1 MEQVREETFEK
12 MERLELENYVK
23 SLEYDNAELVKK
35 NDELSARVKQLAT
48 KNPTW
53 PSGYRPRRHHKSN
66 K

>member
-12 MERLELENYVK
+12 MERLELESYVK

-48 KNPTW
+48 RHPQW
-53 PSGYRPRRHHKSN
+53 PSGYKPRRHQKS